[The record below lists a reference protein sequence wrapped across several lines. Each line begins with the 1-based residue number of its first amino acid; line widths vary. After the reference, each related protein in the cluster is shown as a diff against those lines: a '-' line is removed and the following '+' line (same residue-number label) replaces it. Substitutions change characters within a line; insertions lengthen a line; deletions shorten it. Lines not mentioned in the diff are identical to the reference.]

1 VEHAPE
7 LEAGDA
13 SLQRR
18 DVGLDADDRLLVF
31 LGAGEFEQ
39 FSGVVQA
46 LIDVAQR
53 DDYAFEGFLFLAQV
67 LGALGIVPDFRVF
80 QGAADF
86 FQLRLLA
93 VEVKDTSAD
102 RRCGRAD
109 RTGGWRGR

>member
-18 DVGLDADDRLLVF
+18 DVGLDADDRLLVL
-31 LGAGEFEQ
+31 LGPGEFEQ

-53 DDYAFEGFLFLAQV
+53 DDYAF
-67 LGALGIVPDFRVF
+67 
-80 QGAADF
+80 
-86 FQLRLLA
+86 
-93 VEVKDTSAD
+93 
-102 RRCGRAD
+102 
-109 RTGGWRGR
+109 